1 MSVGAPRPTA
11 LCSSQLSTAASKARK
26 AVDWVANRHRAKFS
40 KWVLAEASADPE
52 DDDKMNVENSEAE
65 LQIWRLLP
73 QLKSLPES
81 LLGKIP
87 LTAMF
92 QLNTAL

>member
-1 MSVGAPRPTA
+1 M
-11 LCSSQLSTAASKARK
+11 
-26 AVDWVANRHRAKFS
+26 
-40 KWVLAEASADPE
+40 LAEVSTDP
-52 DDDKMNVENSEAE
+52 DDDDEMEVQNSEAE